1 MGQLLI
7 AIGVTI
13 TLVIFSMSNSHDVEL
28 DCIVGPP
35 VQIRLIVL
43 LAVAFFGG
51 AMAAYFYQMTLR
63 VVRNSAARRGRR
75 QFDIELD
82 EEEEF

>member
-1 MGQLLI
+1 
-7 AIGVTI
+7 
-13 TLVIFSMSNSHDVEL
+13 
-28 DCIVGPP
+28 
-35 VQIRLIVL
+35 
-43 LAVAFFGG
+43 
-51 AMAAYFYQMTLR
+51 MAAYFYQMTLR